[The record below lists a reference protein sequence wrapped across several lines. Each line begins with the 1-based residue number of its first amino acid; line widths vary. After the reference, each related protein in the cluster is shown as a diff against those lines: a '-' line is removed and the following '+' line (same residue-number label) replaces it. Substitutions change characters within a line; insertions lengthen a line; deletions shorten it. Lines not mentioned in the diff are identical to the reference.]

1 MAARR
6 RPRGYPK
13 ELETD
18 LTLADGRTVAIR
30 PILPSDADQL
40 REAIAHADPETLR
53 ARFLGGKP
61 PTDDATIQ
69 HLVCVDY
76 VHRLALVALDRDGTG
91 VAVARYEGREG
102 SDVAEVAVAV
112 DPAWR
117 HVGLATDLLHLL
129 GVAAH
134 ARGIR
139 AFTAT
144 FFADNRDVRD
154 IIRESGLPQQRV
166 DGGGAMEDVIAL
178 DR

>member
-1 MAARR
+1 MIVRR

-13 ELETD
+13 ELETE
-18 LTLADGRTVAIR
+18 LTLADGRKVQVR

-40 REAIAHADPETLR
+40 RDAIEHADAETLR
-53 ARFLGGKP
+53 SRFLGGKP

-69 HLVCVDY
+69 RLVCVDY
-76 VHRLALVALDRDGTG
+76 VHRLALVALDSDGTG
-91 VAVARYEGREG
+91 AGIARYEGNDG
-102 SDVAEVAVAV
+102 SDTAEVAVAV

-144 FFADNRDVRD
+144 FFADNRDVHD
-154 IIRESGLPQQRV
+154 IIRESGLPKQRFDGV
-166 DGGGAMEDVIAL
+166 DAIEEVIAL
-178 DR
+178 DG

>member
-1 MAARR
+1 MVARR
-6 RPRGYPK
+6 RPRSFPK

-18 LTLADGRTVAIR
+18 LVLADGRKVKVR

-40 REAIAHADPETLR
+40 RAAIANADPETLR

-61 PTDDATIQ
+61 PTDEATIQ

-76 VHRLALVALDRDGTG
+76 VHRLALVAFDLDGTG
-91 VAVARYEGREG
+91 VGIARYEGREG
-102 SDVAEVAVAV
+102 SDVAEVAVAI
-112 DPAWR
+112 DPDWR

-129 GVAAH
+129 GLAAH

-144 FFADNRDVRD
+144 FFADNRDVSD
-154 IIRESGLPQQRV
+154 IIRESGLPKQRV
-166 DGGGAMEDVIAL
+166 NGGAAIEEVIAL
-178 DR
+178 DG